1 MKTTGTPLNFPPALA
16 VVKNR
21 RWWLYLLTAFG
32 ALLALAGGA
41 FVALLGYYT
50 SKEPMPIIKVDVT
63 EADREALTEKWIQFH
78 QEVTEGRPTAPFK
91 ASPKELNVFFSMLPR
106 YRDRI
111 YLSLVE
117 NRMRAEVSMPL
128 DPVLPLAGKGR
139 YLNGADTF
147 DVRLGSDGF
156 PRVEIVS
163 AQVNSKRL
171 PRWLERQLGRKELH
185 QDIFHVL
192 GGAAFL
198 GQLKSLEI
206 RDGFV
211 VIIVGLDTASRNP
224 LEWLWVQMMS

>member
-1 MKTTGTPLNFPPALA
+1 M
-16 VVKNR
+16 
-21 RWWLYLLTAFG
+21 
-32 ALLALAGGA
+32 AGGA

-63 EADREALTEKWIQFH
+63 EADREALTEKWVQFH
-78 QEVTEGRPTAPFK
+78 EEVTGGRPTAPFK

-111 YLSLVE
+111 HLSRAE
-117 NRMRAEVSMPL
+117 NRMRAEISRPL
-128 DPVLPLAGKGR
+128 DPVLPLIGKGR
-139 YLNGADTF
+139 YLNAAGTF
-147 DVRLGSDGF
+147 DVRLGADGL

-163 AQVNSKRL
+163 AHVNGKRL

-192 GGAAFL
+192 GGAACL
-198 GQLKSLEI
+198 GQLKSIEI

-211 VIIVGLDTASRNP
+211 VITP
-224 LEWLWVQMMS
+224 LNSGSSQEEQ